1 MLRRIAAA
9 AWLTAAHLTAAP
21 LAAQHGAPAPD
32 GAQVSVVSLDPRFER
47 LVPKGT
53 TVERIA
59 SGFTWVEGPAW
70 DRQGRRLLFT
80 DIPNNVVY
88 AWSEGQGV
96 RVFLQPSG
104 YSGAEPFPGPEPG
117 ANGLAFDRSGHLLL
131 CQHGDR
137 RIARQEP
144 DGRLVTVADRFEG
157 KRLNSPN
164 DVFVAP
170 NGDLFFTD
178 PPFGLPKQFDDPG
191 QELGFTG
198 VYRVGRDGS
207 LTLLSRDLT
216 APNGVALSPS
226 GRTLYVSNADLR
238 NPIWVAFD
246 VAPDGSLRNQ
256 RVFHDGRAE
265 VAEAAGVPDGMDI
278 DRDGNLFAAGPG
290 AVYVFAPD
298 GTLLGRINF
307 GIAVSNTAWGDDG
320 STLYITASTGVY
332 RMKLR
337 TRGLGFPG

>member
-1 MLRRIAAA
+1 MRRLILAAA
-9 AWLTAAHLTAAP
+9 GMAAAAP
-21 LAAQHGAPAPD
+21 LAAQHGVPAPD
-32 GAQVSVVSLDPRFER
+32 PAKVSIVSLDPRFEQ

-53 TVERIA
+53 AVERIA
-59 SGFTWVEGPAW
+59 NGFTWVEGPAW
-70 DRQGRRLLFT
+70 DRRGKRLLFT
-80 DIPNNVVY
+80 DIPHNVVY
-88 AWSEGQGV
+88 AWSERDGV

-104 YSGAEPFPGPEPG
+104 YSGTEPFAGPEPG
-117 ANGLAFDRSGHLLL
+117 ANGLAFDAMGRLLL

-137 RIARQEP
+137 RIARLET
-144 DGRLVTVADRFEG
+144 DGRLVPVADRYDG

-170 NGDLFFTD
+170 GGDLYFTD

-191 QELGFTG
+191 QELGYTG
-198 VYRVGRDGS
+198 VYRVGRDGR
-207 LTLLSRDLT
+207 LALLSRELT
-216 APNGVALSPS
+216 APNGIALSPS
-226 GRTLYVSNADLR
+226 GRTLYVSNADLK
-238 NPIWVAFD
+238 NPVWMAFD
-246 VAPDGSLRNQ
+246 VAADGSVGKG
-256 RVFHDGRAE
+256 RVFHDGRAH

-278 DRDGNLFAAGPG
+278 DRNGNLFAAGPG
-290 AVYVFAPD
+290 AVFVFAPD

-337 TRGLGFPG
+337 TRGLGFQG

>member
-1 MLRRIAAA
+1 MRRFIPLCAALAAA
-9 AWLTAAHLTAAP
+9 TP
-21 LAAQHGAPAPD
+21 LAAQHGVAAPD
-32 GAQVSVVSLDPRFER
+32 PASVSIVALDPRFER

-53 TVERIA
+53 AVERIA

-70 DRQGRRLLFT
+70 DRRAKRLLFT

-88 AWSEGQGV
+88 AWNEGEGV

-104 YSGAEPFPGPEPG
+104 YSGTQPFAGPEPG
-117 ANGLAFDRSGHLLL
+117 ANGLAFDAHGRLLL

-137 RIARQEP
+137 RIARLEA
-144 DGRLVTVADRFEG
+144 DGRLVPVADRYEG

-170 NGDLFFTD
+170 GGDLYFTD
-178 PPFGLPKQFDDPG
+178 PPFGLPRQFEDPG

-198 VYRVGRDGS
+198 VYRLGRDGR
-207 LTLLSRDLT
+207 LALLSRDLT
-216 APNGVALSPS
+216 APNGIALSPS
-226 GRTLYVSNADLR
+226 GRTLYVSNADLK
-238 NPIWVAFD
+238 NPVWMAFD
-246 VAPDGSLRNQ
+246 VARDGSVGKG
-256 RVFHDGRAE
+256 RVFHDGRAH

-278 DRDGNLFAAGPG
+278 DQDGNLFAAGPG
-290 AVYVFAPD
+290 AVFVFAPD
-298 GTLLGRINF
+298 GTLLGRVNF

-332 RMKLR
+332 RMKVR
-337 TRGLGFPG
+337 TRGLGFRS

>member
-1 MLRRIAAA
+1 MRRLLCALAGLAA
-9 AWLTAAHLTAAP
+9 AAP
-21 LAAQHGAPAPD
+21 LAAQHGVPAPD
-32 GAQVSVVSLDPRFER
+32 PAQITIVALDPRFER

-53 TVERIA
+53 AVERIA
-59 SGFTWVEGPAW
+59 NGFTWVEGPAW
-70 DRQGRRLLFT
+70 DGRTKRLLFT

-88 AWSEGQGV
+88 AWSESEGV

-104 YSGAEPFPGPEPG
+104 YSGREPFTGPEPG
-117 ANGLAFDRSGHLLL
+117 ANGLAFDREGRLLL

-137 RIARQEP
+137 RIARLEP
-144 DGRLVTVADRFEG
+144 DGRLVPVADRYDG

-170 NGDLFFTD
+170 GGDLYFTD

-198 VYRVGRDGS
+198 VYRVGRDGRLS
-207 LTLLSRDLT
+207 LLSRDLT
-216 APNGVALSPS
+216 APNGIALAPS
-226 GRTLYVSNADLR
+226 GRTLYVSNADLK
-238 NPIWVAFD
+238 NPVWVAFD
-246 VAPDGSLRNQ
+246 VSKDGSVGKG

-290 AVYVFAPD
+290 AVFVFAPD

-337 TRGLGFPG
+337 TRGLGFHG

>member
-1 MLRRIAAA
+1 MRRSMLGA
-9 AWLTAAHLTAAP
+9 AWLLAAAP
-21 LAAQHGAPAPD
+21 LAAQHGVPAPD
-32 GAQVSVVSLDPRFER
+32 PAAITIVALDPRFER
-47 LVPKGT
+47 LVPSGARI
-53 TVERIA
+53 ERIA
-59 SGFTWVEGPAW
+59 DGFTWVEGPAW
-70 DRQGRRLLFT
+70 DRRGRRLLFT

-88 AWSEGQGV
+88 AWSEQHGV

-104 YSGAEPFPGPEPG
+104 YSGAERFAGPEPG
-117 ANGLAFDRSGHLLL
+117 ANGLAFDAKGRLLL

-137 RIARQEP
+137 RIARLES
-144 DGRLVTVADRFEG
+144 DGHLVPVADRYEG

-170 NGDLFFTD
+170 TGDLYFTD

-198 VYRVGRDGS
+198 VYRLGRDGR
-207 LTLLSRDLT
+207 LALLSRELT
-216 APNGVALSPS
+216 APNGIALSPS
-226 GRTLYVSNADLR
+226 GRTLYVSNADPT
-238 NPIWVAFD
+238 NPVWMAFD
-246 VAPDGSLRNQ
+246 VAADGSLGHG
-256 RVFHDGRAE
+256 RVFHDGRPH
-265 VAEAAGVPDGMDI
+265 VAQAAGVPDGMDI

-290 AVYVFAPD
+290 AVFVFAPD

-337 TRGLGFPG
+337 TRGLGFTG